1 MQALDTAATNI
12 AFGRSQLVLAGGTE
26 SMSHA
31 PILYNED
38 MVNWLAELN
47 RARSVGERLKVFAK
61 MRPGHLKPVI
71 ALLRGLTDPVI
82 GMSMGQT
89 AEKVAHR
96 FGIDR
101 TAMDEF
107 ALRSHERLAA
117 AIDEG
122 RLDQEVVP
130 IFDMKGKT
138 YVSDEGLRR
147 DSGVDKLAKLRP
159 VFDRPVGNVTAGNS
173 AQVTDGAAML
183 LLASEEA
190 VKTHGLPVL
199 GQMLDSQWAG
209 LDPSEMG
216 LGPVHA
222 TAPLLDRSG
231 IKFDEVEYWEI
242 NEAFAAQVLGCI
254 EAWQSDSYCRDVLG
268 RSEALGTLECCD
280 WSSGW
285 CQWRSNH
292 FASAAYAARTQGAPR
307 YRNHL
312 YRRWSGWRCAAGG
325 CVNERIN

>member
-1 MQALDTAATNI
+1 
-12 AFGRSQLVLAGGTE
+12 VLAGGTE

-31 PILYNED
+31 PILYNEA

-47 RARSVGERLKVFAK
+47 RARSVGDRLKVFSK

-71 ALLRGLTDPVI
+71 ALLRGLTDPVV

-96 FGIDR
+96 FDIDR
-101 TAMDEF
+101 TAMDSF

-122 RLDQEVVP
+122 RLSEVVP
-130 IFDMKGKT
+130 IFDSKGKT

-190 VKTHGLPVL
+190 VKTHNLPVL
-199 GQMLDSQWAG
+199 GRMVDSQWAG
-209 LDPSEMG
+209 LDPTEMG

-222 TAPLLDRSG
+222 TPPLLDRNG
-231 IKFDEVEYWEI
+231 LKFDEIEYWEI
-242 NEAFAAQVLGCI
+242 NEAFAAQVLGCV
-254 EAWQSDSYCRDVLG
+254 EAWQSASYCRDVLG
-268 RSEALGTLECCD
+268 RAEPLGELDQERLNVDGGSVAIGHPVGASGARIILHLLHTLHERKASRGIATICIGGGQGGAVLLEA
-280 WSSGW
+280 
-285 CQWRSNH
+285 
-292 FASAAYAARTQGAPR
+292 A
-307 YRNHL
+307 
-312 YRRWSGWRCAAGG
+312 
-325 CVNERIN
+325 